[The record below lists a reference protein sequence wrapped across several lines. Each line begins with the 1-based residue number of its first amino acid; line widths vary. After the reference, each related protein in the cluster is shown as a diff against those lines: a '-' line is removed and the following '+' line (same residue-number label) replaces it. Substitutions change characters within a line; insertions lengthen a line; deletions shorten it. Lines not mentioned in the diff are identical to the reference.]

1 LDYLLNY
8 VKQWAKQFQQLNFTS
23 TAENSSH
30 SKLSVLCPRSHDS
43 MLLISYLPCFFYRTG
58 YLKHVAKYAAP
69 VQKEA
74 AIRVGQEGADDID
87 LEGKVIIVTG
97 ANSGIGKEIATYAA
111 AKGAKLYMLC
121 RSKER
126 AEKARDEI
134 MKLTSNKD
142 IKVVLVSVPRGP
154 ITA

>member
-1 LDYLLNY
+1 
-8 VKQWAKQFQQLNFTS
+8 
-23 TAENSSH
+23 
-30 SKLSVLCPRSHDS
+30 
-43 MLLISYLPCFFYRTG
+43 M
-58 YLKHVAKYAAP
+58 KHVAKYSSP

-74 AIRVGQEGADDID
+74 AIGVGQEGADNVS

-142 IKVVLVSVPRGP
+142 IKVILVSVPGHTGKLN
-154 ITA
+154 I